1 MAAYCLV
8 DSAAGARLE
17 TTNPIGYDLTVV
29 SDATADYSDDAM
41 HAALDVNMPNY
52 AAIVTTSELVESM
65 ASLGEVSARPP
76 AGGS

>member
-1 MAAYCLV
+1 
-8 DSAAGARLE
+8 
-17 TTNPIGYDLTVV
+17 VV